1 MNPSLFIAIVEK
13 YFPNYV
19 ASVSERI
26 NGRSLTN
33 SVAFLFSQL
42 LTPRFTAD
50 SRWQAV
56 SALYKGVAADVIALG
71 SPTPLKSRD
80 SINTYTGELPK
91 IGTKRSLNE
100 VEMKNIDA
108 MIAQN
113 RPIAE
118 IVNRIFSDVPFVINA
133 VNERLEDIFLSM
145 LSTGKGTATNNV
157 GGAVEF
163 DMHFLAENMRGC
175 SLAFSNA
182 SATPITD
189 ITTKIMDK
197 AEADGQTVRFCYADD
212 TALRA
217 MFGNSE
223 VRNYFGFQQSF
234 PGTVP
239 TLSLIQLQTLF
250 QSVWGVELRRVA
262 RTTHTEVNGVTSKHK
277 AWKDGNMTFTCDE
290 IVGDLVYTSTAEE
303 NRPVAGVSYEKAN
316 DYTLV
321 SQFSEQEPL
330 MEYTKSQAMA
340 VPVINNVER
349 VYTLDTKTPEA

>member
-1 MNPSLFIAIVEK
+1 MNPSLFIAYIEK

-19 ASVSERI
+19 ASVSERL

-33 SVAFLFSQL
+33 QIPFLFAML

-56 SALYKGVAADVIALG
+56 SALYKGIAADVIALG

-80 SINTYTGELPK
+80 SINTYSGELPK

-100 VEMKNIDA
+100 VEMKNIEA
-108 MIAQN
+108 MINQN

-133 VNERLEDIFLSM
+133 VDERLEDIFLSM
-145 LSTGKGTATNNV
+145 LSTGKGVATNNE
-157 GGAVEF
+157 GIAVEF
-163 DMHFLAENMRGC
+163 DMHFIAENKRGC
-175 SLAFSNA
+175 SVAFSNDA
-182 SATPITD
+182 ATPITD
-189 ITTKIMDK
+189 ITNKIMDK
-197 AEADGQTVRFCYADD
+197 ADADGNAIRFCYADD
-212 TALRA
+212 TALRNMYKNA
-217 MFGNSE
+217 E
-223 VRNYFGFQQSF
+223 VRNYFGFQREY
-234 PGTVP
+234 PGTIP
-239 TLSLIQLQTLF
+239 TLSLAQMESLF
-250 QSVWGVELRRVA
+250 QSIWGVELRRVA
-262 RTTHTEVNGVTSKHK
+262 RNTRTEVNGKVSTHK

-303 NRPVAGVSYEKAN
+303 NHPVAGVAYQKAN

>member
-1 MNPSLFIAIVEK
+1 MNPSLFIAFVEK

-19 ASVSERI
+19 ASVSERL

-33 SVAFLFSQL
+33 QIAFLFSQL

-71 SPTPLKSRD
+71 SETPLKSRD
-80 SINTYTGELPK
+80 QVNTYTGELPK

-113 RPIAE
+113 RPMAE

-133 VNERLEDIFLSM
+133 VDERLEDIFLSM
-145 LSTGKGTATNNV
+145 LSTGKGVATNNV
-157 GGAVEF
+157 GISVEF
-163 DMHFLAENMRGC
+163 DMHFLSENKRGC

-197 AEADGQTVRFCYADD
+197 ADQDGHVIRFAYADD

-217 MFGNSE
+217 MYSNSE
-223 VRNYFGFQQSF
+223 VRNQLGFQQGY

-239 TLSLIQLQTLF
+239 TLSFAQLRSVFDTL
-250 QSVWGVELRRVA
+250 WGIELRRVA
-262 RTTHTEVNGVTSKHK
+262 RNTRTEVNGVVSSHK
-277 AWKDGNMTFTCDE
+277 AWKNGNITFACDE
-290 IVGDLVYTSTAEE
+290 IIGDLVYTSTAEE
-303 NRPVAGVSYEKAN
+303 NRPVAGVAYQKAN

-330 MEYTKSQAMA
+330 MEYTKSQAMV

-349 VYTLDTKTPEA
+349 IYTLDTVTQEA

>member
-1 MNPSLFIAIVEK
+1 MNPSLFIAYIER

-19 ASVSERI
+19 ASVSERL

-33 SVAFLFSQL
+33 QIPFLFLQL
-42 LTPRFTAD
+42 LMPRFTAD

-80 SINTYTGELPK
+80 SINTYSGELPK

-100 VEMKNIDA
+100 VEMKNIES

-133 VNERLEDIFLSM
+133 VDERLEDIFLSM
-145 LSTGKGTATNNV
+145 LSTGKGVATNNV
-157 GGAVEF
+157 GSPVEF
-163 DMHFLAENMRGC
+163 NMHFLPENQRGC
-175 SLAFSNA
+175 SIAFSDN

-197 AEADGQTVRFCYADD
+197 ADADGHAIRFCYADD
-212 TALRA
+212 TALRNMYKNA
-217 MFGNSE
+217 E
-223 VRNYFGFQQSF
+223 VRNYFGFQREY
-234 PGTVP
+234 PGTIP
-239 TLSLIQLQTLF
+239 TLSLAQMESLF
-250 QSVWGVELRRVA
+250 QSIWGVELRRVA
-262 RTTHTEVNGVTSKHK
+262 RNTRTEVNGVASTHK
-277 AWKDGNMTFTCDE
+277 AWKDGNMTFACDE

-303 NRPVAGVSYEKAN
+303 SHPVAGVTYQKAN

-349 VYTLDTKTPEA
+349 IYTLDTKIPEA

>member
-1 MNPSLFIAIVEK
+1 MNPSLFIAFVAK

-33 SVAFLFSQL
+33 QIPFLFSRL
-42 LTPRFTAD
+42 LTPQFTAD

-56 SALYKGVAADVIALG
+56 SALYKGIAADVIALG
-71 SPTPLKSRD
+71 SETPLKSRD
-80 SINTYTGELPK
+80 KINTYTGELPK

-108 MIAQN
+108 MITQN

-133 VNERLEDIFLSM
+133 VDERLEDIFLSM
-145 LSTGKGTATNNV
+145 FSTGKGVATNNV
-157 GGAVEF
+157 GAAVEF
-163 DMHFLAENMRGC
+163 DMHFLAENNRGC
-175 SLAFSNA
+175 SLAFTNA
-182 SATPITD
+182 SATPIAD
-189 ITTKIMDK
+189 IQQKIVDK
-197 AEADGQTVRFCYADD
+197 AESDGQTIRFCYADD
-212 TALRA
+212 TALRP
-217 MFGNSE
+217 MYTSSE
-223 VRNYFGFQQSF
+223 VHNYFGLQQRYS
-234 PGTVP
+234 GTIP
-239 TLSLIQLQTLF
+239 TLSFAQLRTLF
-250 QSVWGVELRRVA
+250 DDIWGIELRRVA
-262 RTTHTEVNGVTSKHK
+262 RTTHTEVNGKTTKHK
-277 AWKDGNMTFTCDE
+277 AWKDGGMTFACDE

-303 NRPVAGVSYEKAN
+303 NRPVAGVAYQKAN

-330 MEYTKSQAMA
+330 MEFTKSQAMA

-349 VYTLDTKTPEA
+349 IYTLDTKTPEV